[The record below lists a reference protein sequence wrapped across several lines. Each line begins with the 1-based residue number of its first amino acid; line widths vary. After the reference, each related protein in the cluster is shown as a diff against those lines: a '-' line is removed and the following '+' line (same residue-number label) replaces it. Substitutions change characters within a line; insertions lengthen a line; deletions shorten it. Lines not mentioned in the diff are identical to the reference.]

1 LGLAY
6 QAGRVGGTAPAWL
19 SAANEIAVEAFLE
32 GHISWSKIAAVIEQ
46 TMQHHDGVS
55 PTSVGDILQADETAR
70 RFAAME
76 IQK

>member
-1 LGLAY
+1 
-6 QAGRVGGTAPAWL
+6 L

-55 PTSVGDILQADETAR
+55 PTSAGDILQADETAR

>member
-1 LGLAY
+1 
-6 QAGRVGGTAPAWL
+6 L
-19 SAANEIAVEAFLE
+19 SAANEIAVEAFLA